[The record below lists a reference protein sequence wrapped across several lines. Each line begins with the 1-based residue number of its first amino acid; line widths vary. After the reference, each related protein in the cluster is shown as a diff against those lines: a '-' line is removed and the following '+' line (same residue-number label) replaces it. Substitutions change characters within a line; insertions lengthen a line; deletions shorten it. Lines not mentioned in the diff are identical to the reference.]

1 MHYHIGN
8 MLIYQEFKPGC
19 ECPLCRIRNILENR
33 LAEQYLNDAV
43 MEDEQRKKVNE
54 RGFCAHHTQMMLA
67 RKNKLSLALQQVTRI
82 TTLKGRLE
90 VTDDVKRAL
99 KQAEYFAQST
109 KTCVIC
115 DHVQDSMERYY
126 KTIAEMYHGE
136 PKFKDVLLSV
146 NGFCLEHYAALL
158 QHAKYAHGSQ
168 KAYVYD
174 LSKLQKNAVNG
185 LLEDLYTFCSKH
197 DYRNANVPWN
207 GAETALMRA
216 VQRLHGEEAK

>member
-33 LAEQYLNDAV
+33 LTEQYLNDAV
-43 MEDEQRKKVNE
+43 MEDDQRKKVNE
-54 RGFCAHHTQMMLA
+54 KGFCAHHTQMMLA

-90 VTDDVKRAL
+90 ITDNVKHAL
-99 KQAEYFAQST
+99 KQAEYFAACG

-115 DHVQDSMERYY
+115 DSVEESMVRYY
-126 KTIAEMYHGE
+126 KTIAEMYNGE
-136 PKFKDVLLSV
+136 AKFKEVLLKTD
-146 NGFCLEHYAALL
+146 GFCLEHYAALL
-158 QHAKYAHGSQ
+158 RHAKYAHGSQ
-168 KAYVYD
+168 SAYVYD
-174 LSKLQKNAVNG
+174 LSKLQKTAMNK

-197 DYRNANVPWN
+197 DYRNAARPWN
-207 GAETALMRA
+207 GAETALLRS
-216 VQRLHGEEAK
+216 VIRLHGEEAK